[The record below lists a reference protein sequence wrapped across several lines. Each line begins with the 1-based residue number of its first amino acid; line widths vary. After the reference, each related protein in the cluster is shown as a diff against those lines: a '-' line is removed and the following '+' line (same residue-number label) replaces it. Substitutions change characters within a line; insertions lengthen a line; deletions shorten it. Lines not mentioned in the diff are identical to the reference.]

1 MLFHKLRRGFL
12 LVLGLA
18 LLLAV
23 VGLSY
28 GYLKRV
34 PEIYG
39 LIHPIDQGK
48 EMPDEIQHV
57 NQQNKSNL
65 THALA
70 VEVSK
75 IDTDST
81 MVLERL
87 YTTCNHVLIEEHP
100 MESRY
105 TGKTEQEMAAA
116 FPEWQLKHFTS
127 NRVVFL
133 IKIESFCPDHY
144 IIKEEDGFLVIF
156 RPDKD
161 TGLPLVLE
169 ATNIPFD
176 RLNSEMQEMTTGG
189 IVVDSIE
196 EVEQLL
202 ENWES

>member
-1 MLFHKLRRGFL
+1 MLFRKLGRAFL
-12 LVLGLA
+12 LVFGLT

-23 VGLSY
+23 IVFSY

-39 LIHPIDQGK
+39 LVHPADRSEPIPEDIQQG
-48 EMPDEIQHV
+48 IS
-57 NQQNKSNL
+57 QQKADDA
-65 THALA
+65 HALA
-70 VEVSK
+70 AEASRTG
-75 IDTDST
+75 DDST

-105 TGKTEQEMAAA
+105 TGKTEQELAAA
-116 FPEWQLKHFTS
+116 FPGWNLKHFSTD
-127 NRVVFL
+127 RVVFG
-133 IKIESFCPDHY
+133 IRIEGFCPDHY
-144 IIKEEDGFLVIF
+144 IIKEEGGFLVIF

-176 RLNSEMQEMTTGG
+176 RLSLEMQEEIIGG